1 MQVLLSEKAHKMDEQ
16 RYKLSPSGRTITADK
31 VYVCIG
37 GKPNTNFLKAES
49 SRAVLDE
56 RGFVKVRS
64 CARMESG
71 QYLLRFHA
79 IYLPAHA

>member
-1 MQVLLSEKAHKMDEQ
+1 MLQVLLSEKAHKMDEQ

-64 CARMESG
+64 CARVVSG
-71 QYLLRFHA
+71 PYMLCFHA
-79 IYLPAHA
+79 I

>member
-1 MQVLLSEKAHKMDEQ
+1 MDER
-16 RYKLSPSGRTITADK
+16 RYKLSPSGCTITADK

-64 CARMESG
+64 CA
-71 QYLLRFHA
+71 
-79 IYLPAHA
+79 